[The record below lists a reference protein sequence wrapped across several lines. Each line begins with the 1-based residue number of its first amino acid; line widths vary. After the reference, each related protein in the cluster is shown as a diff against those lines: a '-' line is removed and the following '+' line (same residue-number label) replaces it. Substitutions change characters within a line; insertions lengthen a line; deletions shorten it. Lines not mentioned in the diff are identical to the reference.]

1 MPPTTTS
8 PRASP
13 PHPPRGA
20 VRAGKLLQDRH
31 CQARPAAC
39 PGGGTAAPK
48 MAGPRPQPQGPV
60 CLSSPQVPGRCADPL
75 ARTVAVR
82 ASPIRPK
89 TGVRAGAISG
99 DSARC
104 RRRTD
109 LGLGARPSN
118 RLLERRARSQRL
130 PAPPSPSTAP
140 SGTAGSAPFR
150 RLFGQNLI
158 DLGRSEKVGSPLIL
172 PRHEALG
179 YLVITSVGV
188 DISTGGQNLCHFHG
202 STQTLTPN
210 Y

>member
-1 MPPTTTS
+1 
-8 PRASP
+8 
-13 PHPPRGA
+13 
-20 VRAGKLLQDRH
+20 
-31 CQARPAAC
+31 
-39 PGGGTAAPK
+39 

-172 PRHEALG
+172 PRHEALVPG
-179 YLVITSVGV
+179 PLAEPGWIKIPDGRRDGRAICTRQVTVFPLLSCVSMRSCWTIFCLTRTTIVFLGV
-188 DISTGGQNLCHFHG
+188 CSTRTNPASGAEVLDH
-202 STQTLTPN
+202 L
-210 Y
+210 

>member
-1 MPPTTTS
+1 MRWERSKEEEEEEEEKGLYLRIETHKRVQT
-8 PRASP
+8 
-13 PHPPRGA
+13 
-20 VRAGKLLQDRH
+20 KDRH

-172 PRHEALG
+172 PRHEAL
-179 YLVITSVGV
+179 VVTVF
-188 DISTGGQNLCHFHG
+188 TGG
-202 STQTLTPN
+202 
-210 Y
+210 

>member
-1 MPPTTTS
+1 
-8 PRASP
+8 
-13 PHPPRGA
+13 
-20 VRAGKLLQDRH
+20 
-31 CQARPAAC
+31 
-39 PGGGTAAPK
+39 

-172 PRHEALG
+172 PRHEALE
-179 YLVITSVGV
+179 S
-188 DISTGGQNLCHFHG
+188 ISGKLKPRSREYRRRAPFFMVSFPISPKEPLPATYFG
-202 STQTLTPN
+202 SRKLETQ
-210 Y
+210 YVE

>member
-1 MPPTTTS
+1 
-8 PRASP
+8 
-13 PHPPRGA
+13 
-20 VRAGKLLQDRH
+20 
-31 CQARPAAC
+31 
-39 PGGGTAAPK
+39 

-109 LGLGARPSN
+109 LGLGARPSK

-172 PRHEALG
+172 PRHEALAMVQIINLFRTPSKSFCSRPRPPRPG
-179 YLVITSVGV
+179 MMKQLKSCSCQLKTTHYLVLRNQVKLALFV
-188 DISTGGQNLCHFHG
+188 PACQV
-202 STQTLTPN
+202 
-210 Y
+210 